1 MTFHARN
8 AATGEILPG
17 EFHDASTGGID
28 RVCAA
33 AGEVAPAFAVLAP
46 ERRAALL
53 EAIAD
58 GLGAAS
64 ERLLARAHLETG
76 LPHARLQAEC
86 GRTQAQLRQMA
97 ALVREGSWVDARIDT
112 AQPGRAP
119 APRPDLRRLLRGVG
133 PVAVFG
139 ASNFPL
145 AYSVVGGDT
154 ASALAA
160 GCPVVV
166 KAHPAHPGTSD
177 LSAEVI
183 RGAVAQ
189 CGLPGG
195 VFGMV
200 HGAAPEVALAV
211 VRHPAIA
218 AVGFTGSLGAGRA
231 LYDAAA
237 ARPAPIPVFA
247 EMGSVNPV
255 FVLPGALRERGAAI
269 AEGLVA
275 SFTLGMGQFCTKPG
289 LVFGVASAEWE
300 AFCAAVAAQ
309 AQAVAAAPMLH
320 AGIAEN
326 FVRGCRDLTGI
337 EWLGTGTARVARV
350 EGAAF
355 RARPELAQ
363 EIFGPFTLLVTVRDA
378 AGLLAIARELEGQL
392 TASVHGTGSD
402 LEGAGEL
409 LAILP
414 RKAGRVV
421 CNGFPTGVE
430 VVAAMTHGGPYPAS
444 TDARFTAVGPAGILR
459 WARPVSFQNFP
470 DAHLPE
476 ELRDANPRGLL
487 RLVDGRLTR
496 EVVVRGGGGGACGS

>member
-8 AATGEILPG
+8 AATGETLPG
-17 EFHDASTGGID
+17 EYHDAPIAEID
-28 RVCAA
+28 RVCSA
-33 AGEVAPAFAVLAP
+33 AGEVAPEFAVLAP

-64 ERLLARAHLETG
+64 ENILARAHLETG
-76 LPHARLQAEC
+76 LPLPRLQGEC
-86 GRTQAQLRQMA
+86 GRTQLQLRQMA
-97 ALVREGSWVDARIDT
+97 ALVRDGSWVDARIDT
-112 AQPGRAP
+112 AQPDRKP
-119 APRPDLRRLLRGVG
+119 APRPDLRRLLRGLG

-145 AYSVVGGDT
+145 AYSVAGGDT

-177 LSAEVI
+177 LTAEVI
-183 RGAVAQ
+183 HAAVAR
-189 CGLPGG
+189 CGLPAG

-200 HGAAPEVALAV
+200 HGAAPEVSLGV

-218 AVGFTGSLGAGRA
+218 AVGFTGSLRAGRA
-231 LYDAAA
+231 LFDAAA
-237 ARPAPIPVFA
+237 ARPVPIPVFA

-255 FVLPGALRERGAAI
+255 FVLPEALRERGAAI
-269 AEGLVA
+269 ADGLVA

-289 LVFGVASAEWE
+289 LVFGLASPEWD
-300 AFCAAVAAQ
+300 AFGAAVAAK

-326 FVRGCRDLTGI
+326 FARGCRELAGV
-337 EWLGTGTARVARV
+337 EWLATGTARVARV

-355 RARPELAQ
+355 LARPELTH
-363 EIFGPFTLLVTVRDA
+363 EIFGPYTLLVTVRDTA
-378 AGLLAIARELEGQL
+378 QMLTLAGALEGQL
-392 TASVHGTGSD
+392 TATMHGTD
-402 LEGAGEL
+402 VDFAGAAAL
-409 LAILP
+409 FDILP
-414 RKAGRVV
+414 RRAGRVI

-430 VVAAMTHGGPYPAS
+430 VVAAMTHGGPYPAC
-444 TDARFTAVGPAGILR
+444 TDARFTAVGSAGILR
-459 WARPVSFQNFP
+459 WARPVSYQGYP

-487 RLVDGRLTR
+487 RLIDGKLTR
-496 EVVVRGGGGGACGS
+496 EPVMSARSV